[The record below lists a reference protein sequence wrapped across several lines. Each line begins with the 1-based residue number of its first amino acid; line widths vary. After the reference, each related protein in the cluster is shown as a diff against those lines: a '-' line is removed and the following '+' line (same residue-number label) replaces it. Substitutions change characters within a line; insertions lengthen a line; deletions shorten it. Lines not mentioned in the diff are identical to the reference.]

1 MSFTSLMMLTTR
13 QVVADEVS
21 TSMVFQLQLPR
32 IFLQLAYLVSR
43 REGRAFASY
52 AQIEGRGLLLLQQ
65 QQKAPFDSISNSTF
79 TVLVL
84 PFIFLPCILT
94 IKQTQ
99 RATLISRCFSDR
111 KLDIK
116 QKMKKKN
123 LKFEM
128 CFFSLVGMES
138 CNCYTLPQQQALLS
152 HSTFLILQLPYSRW
166 AMNKA
171 AKAVAG
177 KPARTF

>member
-99 RATLISRCFSDR
+99 RATFISRCFSDR
-111 KLDIK
+111 KQDIK
-116 QKMKKKN
+116 LKMEKKTPLN
-123 LKFEM
+123 LK
-128 CFFSLVGMES
+128 CVFSVLLAWSHAIV
-138 CNCYTLPQQQALLS
+138 TLYRSSRRCCPTLLS
-152 HSTFLILQLPYSRW
+152 SFCSYHTLDGQ
-166 AMNKA
+166 
-171 AKAVAG
+171 
-177 KPARTF
+177 